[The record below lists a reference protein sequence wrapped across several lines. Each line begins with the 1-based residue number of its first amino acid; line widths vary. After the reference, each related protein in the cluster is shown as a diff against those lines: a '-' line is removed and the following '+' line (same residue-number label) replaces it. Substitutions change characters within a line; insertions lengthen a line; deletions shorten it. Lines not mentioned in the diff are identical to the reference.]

1 MAEKLAWV
9 HWSCQTYEITE
20 GKIKAQYFK
29 AFIQYNII
37 QDIYRGQTLLYEKG
51 IFCSNYYD
59 F

>member
-51 IFCSNYYD
+51 IFCSN
-59 F
+59 